1 MRLPH
6 HASSLVLGAAM
17 ALPAVG
23 CSNGGPAAPTAERTD
38 SAGVEIVTSSGID
51 VPLTWTF
58 TARMKLGGEDEGP
71 GAFYNAGP
79 GTIAVDGDGRIVILD
94 RDNMRAAAF
103 DSAGT
108 PLWMAGQEGGG
119 PGEFRFPF
127 SVAVRGDTVEVQDGG
142 GERELFHIAD
152 GRHLATERL
161 TRVAS
166 RRMPIAGGGDAIE
179 YIGSPIGAEEDR
191 EHRLVLGRDGDTLVV
206 AALPYEEQSTIQF
219 EDCPVMLAMPPVF
232 GRKIVWTV
240 FGDQVLVTTEPAW
253 VIDVYRD
260 TTLVRSLRRS
270 VARIPA
276 TAELA
281 ALEYPDDFRVGV
293 PGGGLT
299 CEKSAEDVVK
309 DVGFGNVVPA
319 VRDILVQPDGT
330 TWVRRNPPSTRLGT
344 FDLLAPD
351 GAYLGT
357 LIDAPVPLAFM
368 PDGDVVGVETDEL
381 DVDRVV
387 VYDVTR

>member
-1 MRLPH
+1 VDDQGRV
-6 HASSLVLGAAM
+6 VL
-17 ALPAVG
+17 
-23 CSNGGPAAPTAERTD
+23 
-38 SAGVEIVTSSGID
+38 
-51 VPLTWTF
+51 
-58 TARMKLGGEDEGP
+58 
-71 GAFYNAGP
+71 
-79 GTIAVDGDGRIVILD
+79 LD
-94 RDNMRAAAF
+94 RDNMRAVAF

-127 SVAVRGDTVEVQDGG
+127 SVGVRGDTVEVQDGG

-161 TRVAS
+161 AHFAD
-166 RRMPIAGGGDAIE
+166 RRLPIAGGGDAIE
-179 YIGSPIGAEEDR
+179 YIGSPIGAAEDR
-191 EHRLVLGRDGDTLVV
+191 EHRLVLGRDGDTLVI
-206 AALPYEEQSTIQF
+206 AALPYEEQSMIQF
-219 EDCPVMLAMPPVF
+219 EDCPVMLAMPRVF

-240 FGDQVLVTTEPAW
+240 FDGRVLVSTTPAW
-253 VIDVYRD
+253 AIDVYRD

-299 CEKSAEDVVK
+299 CEMPAEDVVAS
-309 DVGFGNVVPA
+309 VGFGDVVPA
-319 VRDILVQPDGT
+319 VREILAQPDGT
-330 TWVRRNPPSTRLGT
+330 VWVRRNPPSARLGT

-351 GAYLGT
+351 GAYVGT
-357 LIDAPVPLAFM
+357 LIDVPVPLAFM

-387 VYDVTR
+387 VYDIER